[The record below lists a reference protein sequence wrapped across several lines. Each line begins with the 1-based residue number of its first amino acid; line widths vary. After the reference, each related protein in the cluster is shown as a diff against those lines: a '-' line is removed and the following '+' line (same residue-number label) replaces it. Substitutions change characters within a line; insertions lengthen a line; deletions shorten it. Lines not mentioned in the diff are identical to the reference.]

1 MSRELAQDTTS
12 DAASVASRRTV
23 VQRDAQ
29 LQARAKAFILYG
41 ILILMSIVYLMPL
54 YWMISTSLK
63 QTGSE
68 MVFPPQWI
76 PNPVVW
82 SNYIDVFVQVPVML
96 YIRNSATI
104 ALIATVFGVLT
115 ASLAGYGFAR
125 LKFPGRNF
133 LFACCIASLMLPEIV
148 TLIPEFILFRRI
160 GWVNSF
166 LPLIVPWSLAGSS
179 FAVFLFRQYCLT
191 IPLEL
196 DEAARVDGAGA
207 IRIWWMIILPLSK
220 AVLATMAILSFT
232 HHWNEFLRPLIY
244 LGRPE
249 LRTLALGLR
258 AFRGEYQLA
267 WNYMMA
273 VALIMLIPIL
283 VLFFLAQRQFVQGIV
298 MTGIKG

>member
-1 MSRELAQDTTS
+1 MSQNLLTQERAETFGQTVTQRR
-12 DAASVASRRTV
+12 SRSKTRV
-23 VQRDAQ
+23 KDV
-29 LQARAKAFILYG
+29 ILYLLLITLS
-41 ILILMSIVYLMPL
+41 ILYLLPL

-68 MVFPPQWI
+68 MVIPPQWA
-76 PNPVVW
+76 PNPIVW
-82 SNYIDVFVQVPVML
+82 QNYVDVFVQVPLTL
-96 YIRNSATI
+96 YIRNSLVITLTAT
-104 ALIATVFGVLT
+104 LFGVLT

-125 LKFPGRNF
+125 VQFPGRNF
-133 LFACCIASLMLPEIV
+133 LFTLCIASLMLPETV

-160 GWVNSF
+160 GWVNTF
-166 LPLIVPWSLAGSS
+166 LPLIIPWSLAGSA

-196 DEAARVDGAGA
+196 DEAARVDGAGTL
-207 IRIWWMIILPLSK
+207 RIWWMIIVPLSK
-220 AVLATMAILSFT
+220 AVLATLAILSFI

-273 VALIMLIPIL
+273 VALIMLVPIL
-283 VLFFLAQRQFVQGIV
+283 ILFFVAQRQFVQGIV

>member
-1 MSRELAQDTTS
+1 MSQDLAQGSAT
-12 DAASVASRRTV
+12 AAAGRTETQRHSELK
-23 VQRDAQ
+23 VQ
-29 LQARAKAFILYG
+29 AKTFILYG
-41 ILILMSIVYLMPL
+41 ILIFLSIVYLMPL

-63 QTGSE
+63 RTGSE

-82 SNYIDVFVQVPVML
+82 SNYIEVFDQLPLIL
-96 YIRNSATI
+96 YIRNSVTI
-104 ALIATVFGVLT
+104 ALTATIFGVLT

-125 LKFPGRNF
+125 IKFPGRDF
-133 LFACCIASLMLPEIV
+133 FFACCIASLMLPEIV
-148 TLIPEFILFRRI
+148 TLIPEFIMFRYI
-160 GWVNSF
+160 GWVNTF
-166 LPLIVPWSLAGSS
+166 LPLIVPWSLAGSA

-191 IPLEL
+191 IPIEL
-196 DEAARVDGAGA
+196 DEAARVDGAGT

-220 AVLATMAILSFT
+220 AVLATLAILSFT

-244 LGRPE
+244 LGRPD

>member
-1 MSRELAQDTTS
+1 MSTKLDQNPAVPAFRPTALRQPA
-12 DAASVASRRTV
+12 R
-23 VQRDAQ
+23 
-29 LQARAKAFILYG
+29 LKLRAKDLILYG
-41 ILILMSIVYLMPL
+41 LLIALSVVYLLPL

-68 MVFPPQWI
+68 MVIPPQWI

-82 SNYIDVFVQVPVML
+82 SNYLDVFIQVPLTL
-96 YIRNSATI
+96 YIRNSLIVTLTAT
-104 ALIATVFGVLT
+104 LFGVLT

-125 LKFPGRNF
+125 TTFPGRNF
-133 LFACCIASLMLPEIV
+133 LFTLCIASLMLPEIV

-160 GWVNSF
+160 GWVNTF

-196 DEAARVDGAGA
+196 DEAARVDGAGTL
-207 IRIWWMIILPLSK
+207 RIWWTIIVPLSK
-220 AVLATMAILSFT
+220 AVLATMAILSFI

-273 VALIMLIPIL
+273 VALIMLVPIL
-283 VLFFLAQRQFVQGIV
+283 LLFFLAQRQFVQGIV

>member
-1 MSRELAQDTTS
+1 MSQKLLTQEPSAAFGQTVTRRRSRAQPRVKELLLYLILIALS
-12 DAASVASRRTV
+12 
-23 VQRDAQ
+23 
-29 LQARAKAFILYG
+29 ILY
-41 ILILMSIVYLMPL
+41 LLPL

-68 MVFPPQWI
+68 MVIPPQWV
-76 PNPVVW
+76 PNPIVW
-82 SNYIDVFVQVPVML
+82 QNYVDVFVQVPLTL
-96 YIRNSATI
+96 YIRNSVFITLTAT
-104 ALIATVFGVLT
+104 LFGVLT

-125 LKFPGRNF
+125 VQFPGRNF
-133 LFACCIASLMLPEIV
+133 LFTLCIASLMLPETV

-160 GWVNSF
+160 GWVNTF
-166 LPLIVPWSLAGSS
+166 LPLIVPWSLAGSA

-196 DEAARVDGAGA
+196 DEAARVDGAGTL
-207 IRIWWMIILPLSK
+207 RIWWMIIVPLSK
-220 AVLATMAILSFT
+220 AVLATMAILSFI

-273 VALIMLIPIL
+273 VALIMLLPIL
-283 VLFFLAQRQFVQGIV
+283 LLFFFAQRQFVQGIV

>member
-1 MSRELAQDTTS
+1 MSLKLDQDAST
-12 DAASVASRRTV
+12 AAFGPTEIDRRT
-23 VQRDAQ
+23 QRKV
-29 LQARAKAFILYG
+29 RAKDLILYG
-41 ILILMSIVYLMPL
+41 VLILLSILYLLPL

-68 MVFPPQWI
+68 MVIPPQWI
-76 PNPVVW
+76 PNPIVW
-82 SNYIDVFVQVPVML
+82 SNYIDVFVQVPLTL
-96 YIRNSATI
+96 YIRNSVIITLTATI
-104 ALIATVFGVLT
+104 LGVLT

-125 LKFPGRNF
+125 IKFPGRDF
-133 LFACCIASLMLPEIV
+133 FFTLCIASLMLPEIV
-148 TLIPEFILFRRI
+148 TLIPEFILFRQV
-160 GWVNSF
+160 GWVNTF
-166 LPLIVPWSLAGSS
+166 LPLIVPWSLAGSA

-196 DEAARVDGAGA
+196 DEAARVDGAGT
-207 IRIWWMIILPLSK
+207 IVIWWMIIVPLSK
-220 AVLATMAILSFT
+220 AVLATMAILSFI

-273 VALIMLIPIL
+273 VALVMLMPIL
-283 VLFFLAQRQFVQGIV
+283 VLFFFAQRQFVQGIV

>member
-1 MSRELAQDTTS
+1 MSTKLDQNPAVP
-12 DAASVASRRTV
+12 AFRRTALRQPV
-23 VQRDAQ
+23 RFKLRVKD
-29 LQARAKAFILYG
+29 LILYSL
-41 ILILMSIVYLMPL
+41 LIALSVIYLLPL

-68 MVFPPQWI
+68 MVIPPQWI
-76 PNPVVW
+76 PNPIVW
-82 SNYIDVFVQVPVML
+82 SNYLDVFIQVPLTL
-96 YIRNSATI
+96 YIRNSLIVTLTAT
-104 ALIATVFGVLT
+104 LFGVLT

-125 LKFPGRNF
+125 TTFPGRNF
-133 LFACCIASLMLPEIV
+133 LFTLCIASLMLPEIV

-160 GWVNSF
+160 GWVNTF

-196 DEAARVDGAGA
+196 DEAARVDGAGTL
-207 IRIWWMIILPLSK
+207 RIWWAIIVPLSK
-220 AVLATMAILSFT
+220 AVLATLAILSFI

-273 VALIMLIPIL
+273 VALIMLVPIL
-283 VLFFLAQRQFVQGIV
+283 VLFFMAQRQFVQGIV

>member
-1 MSRELAQDTTS
+1 MSQNLLIQET
-12 DAASVASRRTV
+12 AATFGQTVTQRRSRPKTRV
-23 VQRDAQ
+23 KEV
-29 LQARAKAFILYG
+29 ILYL
-41 ILILMSIVYLMPL
+41 ILIVLSILYLLPL

-68 MVFPPQWI
+68 MVIPPQWV
-76 PNPVVW
+76 PNPIVW
-82 SNYIDVFVQVPVML
+82 QNYVDVFVQVPLTL
-96 YIRNSATI
+96 YIRNSVFITLTAT
-104 ALIATVFGVLT
+104 LFGVLT

-125 LKFPGRNF
+125 VQFPGRNF
-133 LFACCIASLMLPEIV
+133 LFTLCIASLMLPETV

-160 GWVNSF
+160 GWVNTF
-166 LPLIVPWSLAGSS
+166 LPLIVPWSLAGSA

-196 DEAARVDGAGA
+196 DEAARVDGAGTL
-207 IRIWWMIILPLSK
+207 RIWWMIIVPLSK
-220 AVLATMAILSFT
+220 AVLATMAILSFI

-273 VALIMLIPIL
+273 VALIMLLPIL
-283 VLFFLAQRQFVQGIV
+283 ILFFFAQRQFVQGIV

>member
-1 MSRELAQDTTS
+1 MSSRLAPSMPLQDP
-12 DAASVASRRTV
+12 DATAVA
-23 VQRDAQ
+23 A
-29 LQARAKAFILYG
+29 ARARARTRRRAKELFLYTV
-41 ILILMSIVYLMPL
+41 LITLSIIYLLPL

-63 QTGSE
+63 KTGSE
-68 MVFPPQWI
+68 MVFPPQWF

-82 SNYIDVFVQVPVML
+82 TNYVDVFQQVPVVL
-96 YIRNSATI
+96 YIRNSVIIAGVATF
-104 ALIATVFGVLT
+104 FGVLT

-125 LKFPGRNF
+125 IRFPGRDF
-133 LFACCIASLMLPEIV
+133 FFACCIASLMLPEIV
-148 TLIPEFILFRRI
+148 TLIPEFILFRRL
-160 GWVNSF
+160 GWVNTF
-166 LPLIVPWSLAGSS
+166 YPLIVPWSLAGSA
-179 FAVFLFRQYCLT
+179 FAVFLFRQYCMT

-196 DEAARVDGAGA
+196 DEAARVDGANTFQ
-207 IRIWWMIILPLSK
+207 IWWVIILPLSK
-220 AVLATMAILSFT
+220 AVLATLAILSFT

-249 LRTLALGLR
+249 LRTLAIGLR

-283 VLFFLAQRQFVQGIV
+283 VLFFVAQRQFVQGIV

>member
-1 MSRELAQDTTS
+1 MSVKLDQN
-12 DAASVASRRTV
+12 VATPAFQQTGTRQRT
-23 VQRDAQ
+23 QFK
-29 LQARAKAFILYG
+29 LRAKDLILYSL
-41 ILILMSIVYLMPL
+41 LIALSIIYLLPL

-68 MVFPPQWI
+68 MVIPPQWI
-76 PNPVVW
+76 PNPIVW
-82 SNYIDVFVQVPVML
+82 GNYLDVFIQVPLTL
-96 YIRNSATI
+96 YIRNSLIVTLTAT
-104 ALIATVFGVLT
+104 LFGVLT

-125 LKFPGRNF
+125 TTFPGRNF
-133 LFACCIASLMLPEIV
+133 LFTLCIASLMLPEIV

-160 GWVNSF
+160 GWVNTF

-196 DEAARVDGAGA
+196 DEAARVDGAGTL
-207 IRIWWMIILPLSK
+207 RIWWTIIVPLSK
-220 AVLATMAILSFT
+220 AVLATMAILSFI

-273 VALIMLIPIL
+273 VALIMLVPIL
-283 VLFFLAQRQFVQGIV
+283 VLFFFAQRQFVQGIV

>member
-1 MSRELAQDTTS
+1 MSVGHDQNSAS
-12 DAASVASRRTV
+12 AALGRTETSRRL
-23 VQRDAQ
+23 R
-29 LQARAKAFILYG
+29 LRARMQDLLLFGVLSV
-41 ILILMSIVYLMPL
+41 LSIIYLLPL
-54 YWMISTSLK
+54 YWMVSTSLK

-68 MVFPPQWI
+68 MVIPPQWI
-76 PNPVVW
+76 PDPIVW
-82 SNYIDVFVQVPVML
+82 SNYVDVFVDVPLTL
-96 YIRNSATI
+96 YIRNSVIIT
-104 ALIATVFGVLT
+104 LIATTFGVLT

-125 LKFPGRNF
+125 IQFPGRNL
-133 LFACCIASLMLPEIV
+133 LFTLCIASLMLPEIV
-148 TLIPEFILFRRI
+148 TLIPEFILFRQI
-160 GWVNSF
+160 GWVNTF

-191 IPLEL
+191 IPMEL
-196 DEAARVDGAGA
+196 DEAARVDGAGTL
-207 IRIWWMIILPLSK
+207 RIWWMIIVPLSK
-220 AVLATMAILSFT
+220 AVLATMAILSFI

-273 VALIMLIPIL
+273 VALIMLLPIL
-283 VLFFLAQRQFVQGIV
+283 ILFFLAQRQFVQGIV

>member
-1 MSRELAQDTTS
+1 MSQDLAQGSAT
-12 DAASVASRRTV
+12 AASGRTETQRRSELK
-23 VQRDAQ
+23 VQ
-29 LQARAKAFILYG
+29 AKALILYG
-41 ILILMSIVYLMPL
+41 ILIFLSIVYLMPL

-63 QTGSE
+63 RTGSE

-82 SNYIDVFVQVPVML
+82 SNYIEVFDQLPLIL
-96 YIRNSATI
+96 YIRNSVTI
-104 ALIATVFGVLT
+104 ALTATIFGVLT

-125 LKFPGRNF
+125 IKFPGRDF
-133 LFACCIASLMLPEIV
+133 FFACCIASLMLPEIV
-148 TLIPEFILFRRI
+148 TLIPEFIMFRYI
-160 GWVNSF
+160 GWVNTF
-166 LPLIVPWSLAGSS
+166 LPLIVPWSLAGSA

-191 IPLEL
+191 IPIEL
-196 DEAARVDGAGA
+196 DEAARVDGAGT

-220 AVLATMAILSFT
+220 AVLATLAILSFT

-244 LGRPE
+244 LGRPD

>member
-1 MSRELAQDTTS
+1 MSQKLLTQEHATAFGQTVTQ
-12 DAASVASRRTV
+12 RRT
-23 VQRDAQ
+23 
-29 LQARAKAFILYG
+29 RAKVRVKHLILYL
-41 ILILMSIVYLMPL
+41 ILITLSIFYLLPL

-68 MVFPPQWI
+68 MVIPPQWV
-76 PNPVVW
+76 PNPIVW
-82 SNYIDVFVQVPVML
+82 QNYVDVFVQVPLTL
-96 YIRNSATI
+96 YIRNSLIITLTAT
-104 ALIATVFGVLT
+104 LFGVLT

-125 LKFPGRNF
+125 TQFPGRNF
-133 LFACCIASLMLPEIV
+133 LFTLCIASLMLPETV

-166 LPLIVPWSLAGSS
+166 LPLIVPWSLAGSA

-191 IPLEL
+191 IPVEL
-196 DEAARVDGAGA
+196 DEAARVDGAGTL
-207 IRIWWMIILPLSK
+207 RIWWMIIVPLSK
-220 AVLATMAILSFT
+220 AVLATMAILSFI

-273 VALIMLIPIL
+273 VALIMLVPIL

>member
-1 MSRELAQDTTS
+1 MSLVQSQEQIAFRRAQT
-12 DAASVASRRTV
+12 RR
-23 VQRDAQ
+23 
-29 LQARAKAFILYG
+29 QAKFKLRLRNFILYA
-41 ILILMSIVYLMPL
+41 ILIALSIIYLLPL

-63 QTGSE
+63 LTGSE
-68 MVFPPQWI
+68 MVIPPQWI
-76 PNPVVW
+76 PDPIVW
-82 SNYIDVFVQVPVML
+82 GNYVDIFVQVPLTL
-96 YIRNSATI
+96 YIRNSTLITLTATI
-104 ALIATVFGVLT
+104 FGVLT

-125 LKFPGRNF
+125 LQFPGRN
-133 LFACCIASLMLPEIV
+133 LFFTLCIASLMLPEIV

-160 GWVNSF
+160 GWVNTF

-196 DEAARVDGAGA
+196 DEAARVDGAGTL
-207 IRIWWMIILPLSK
+207 RIWWSIIVPLSK
-220 AVLATMAILSFT
+220 AVLATLAILSFI

-249 LRTLALGLR
+249 LRTLAIGLR

-273 VALIMLIPIL
+273 VALIMLLPIL
-283 VLFFLAQRQFVQGIV
+283 VLFFMAQRQFVQGIV

>member
-1 MSRELAQDTTS
+1 MSQHLAQESGVTP
-12 DAASVASRRTV
+12 AAHAVTHSH
-23 VQRDAQ
+23 
-29 LQARAKAFILYG
+29 ARLKVGAKELILYAG
-41 ILILMSIVYLMPL
+41 LILLSILYLLPL

-68 MVFPPQWI
+68 MVFPPQWV
-76 PNPVVW
+76 PNPTVW
-82 SNYIDVFVQVPVML
+82 SNYIDVFEQVPLTL
-96 YIRNSATI
+96 YIRNSVMIALTATI
-104 ALIATVFGVLT
+104 FGVLT

-133 LFACCIASLMLPEIV
+133 FFACCIASLMLPEIV
-148 TLIPEFILFRRI
+148 TLIPEFILFRQI
-160 GWVNSF
+160 GWVNTF
-166 LPLIVPWSLAGSS
+166 LPLIVPWSLAGSA

-196 DEAARVDGAGA
+196 DEAALVDGAGTF
-207 IRIWWMIILPLSK
+207 RIWWMIILPLSK

-232 HHWNEFLRPLIY
+232 YHWNEFLRPLIY

-249 LRTLALGLR
+249 LRTLAIGLR

-283 VLFFLAQRQFVQGIV
+283 LLFFLAQRQFVQGIV

>member
-1 MSRELAQDTTS
+1 MSVKLDQN
-12 DAASVASRRTV
+12 AAAPTFGRTATRQRSRLKIRV
-23 VQRDAQ
+23 KDLLLYGV
-29 LQARAKAFILYG
+29 LSLLSILY
-41 ILILMSIVYLMPL
+41 LLPL

-68 MVFPPQWI
+68 MVIPPQWI
-76 PNPVVW
+76 PNPTVW
-82 SNYIDVFVQVPVML
+82 RNYIAVFVQVPLTL
-96 YIRNSATI
+96 YIRNSVTI
-104 ALIATVFGVLT
+104 TLIATTFGVLT

-125 LKFPGRNF
+125 IKFPGRDF
-133 LFACCIASLMLPEIV
+133 FFTLCIASLMLPEIV
-148 TLIPEFILFRRI
+148 TLIPEFILFRRV
-160 GWVNSF
+160 GWVNTF

-196 DEAARVDGAGA
+196 DEAARVDGAGT
-207 IRIWWMIILPLSK
+207 IRIWWTIIVPLSK
-220 AVLATMAILSFT
+220 AVLATMAILSFI

-249 LRTLALGLR
+249 LRTLALGLQ

-273 VALIMLIPIL
+273 VALIMLLPIL
-283 VLFFLAQRQFVQGIV
+283 ILFFLAQRQFVQGIV

>member
-1 MSRELAQDTTS
+1 MSQKLLTQEHATAFGQTVTQ
-12 DAASVASRRTV
+12 RRT
-23 VQRDAQ
+23 
-29 LQARAKAFILYG
+29 RAKVRVKHLILYL
-41 ILILMSIVYLMPL
+41 ILITLSIFYLLPL

-68 MVFPPQWI
+68 MVIPPQWV

-82 SNYIDVFVQVPVML
+82 QNYVDVFVQVPLTL
-96 YIRNSATI
+96 YIRNSLIITLTATI
-104 ALIATVFGVLT
+104 FGVLT

-125 LKFPGRNF
+125 TQFPGRNF
-133 LFACCIASLMLPEIV
+133 LFTLCIASLMLPETV

-166 LPLIVPWSLAGSS
+166 LPLIVPWSLAGSA

-191 IPLEL
+191 IPVEL
-196 DEAARVDGAGA
+196 DEAARVDGAGTL
-207 IRIWWMIILPLSK
+207 RIWWMIIVPLSK
-220 AVLATMAILSFT
+220 AVLATMAILSFI

-273 VALIMLIPIL
+273 VALIMLVPIL
-283 VLFFLAQRQFVQGIV
+283 LLFFLAQRQFVQGIV

>member
-1 MSRELAQDTTS
+1 MSVVAQHPN
-12 DAASVASRRTV
+12 AAVPR
-23 VQRDAQ
+23 
-29 LQARAKAFILYG
+29 QAGGQKRPQFKMRLRNFVLYI
-41 ILILMSIVYLMPL
+41 ILILLSIFYLLPL

-68 MVFPPQWI
+68 MVVPPQWI
-76 PNPVVW
+76 PDPIVW
-82 SNYIDVFVQVPVML
+82 GNYVDVFVQVPLTL
-96 YIRNSATI
+96 YIRNSMTI
-104 ALIATVFGVLT
+104 TVIATVFGVLT

-125 LKFPGRNF
+125 TRFPGRNF
-133 LFACCIASLMLPEIV
+133 FFILCIASLMLPEIV

-160 GWVNSF
+160 GWVNTF

-191 IPLEL
+191 IPIEL
-196 DEAARVDGAGA
+196 DEAARVDGAGT
-207 IRIWWMIILPLSK
+207 IRIWWTIIVPLSK
-220 AVLATMAILSFT
+220 AVLATLAILGFI

-249 LRTLALGLR
+249 LRTLAIGLR

-273 VALIMLIPIL
+273 VALVMLLPIL

>member
-1 MSRELAQDTTS
+1 MTQELAQNT
-12 DAASVASRRTV
+12 AVPAFGRTV
-23 VQRDAQ
+23 THKRSR
-29 LQARAKAFILYG
+29 LKARAKNLMLYG
-41 ILILMSIVYLMPL
+41 ILIAMSILYLLPL

-68 MVFPPQWI
+68 MMIPPQWI

-82 SNYIDVFVQVPVML
+82 SNYVDVFVQVSLSL
-96 YIRNSATI
+96 YIRNSLIVTLTAT
-104 ALIATVFGVLT
+104 AFGVLT

-125 LKFPGRNF
+125 TRFPGRNF
-133 LFACCIASLMLPEIV
+133 LFMCCIASLMLPETV
-148 TLIPEFILFRRI
+148 TLIPEFMLFRQI
-160 GWVNSF
+160 GWVNTF
-166 LPLIVPWSLAGSS
+166 LPLIVPWSLAGSA

-191 IPLEL
+191 IPVEL
-196 DEAARVDGAGA
+196 DEAARVDGASTL
-207 IRIWWMIILPLSK
+207 RIWWAIIVPLSK
-220 AVLATMAILSFT
+220 AVLATIAILSFI

-273 VALIMLIPIL
+273 VALIMLLPIL
-283 VLFFLAQRQFVQGIV
+283 ALFFLAQRQFVQGIA

>member
-1 MSRELAQDTTS
+1 MSLVHSQRTS
-12 DAASVASRRTV
+12 GIGRAGARRPPRFKV
-23 VQRDAQ
+23 RLRD
-29 LQARAKAFILYG
+29 LFLYV
-41 ILILMSIVYLMPL
+41 ILIALSVVYLLPL

-63 QTGSE
+63 VTGSE
-68 MVFPPQWI
+68 MVIPPQWI
-76 PNPVVW
+76 PDPIAWN
-82 SNYIDVFVQVPVML
+82 NYVDVFVDVPLTL
-96 YIRNSATI
+96 YIRNSTI
-104 ALIATVFGVLT
+104 ITVTATVFGVLT

-125 LKFPGRNF
+125 IQFPGRNF
-133 LFACCIASLMLPEIV
+133 FFGLCIASLMLPEIV

-160 GWVNSF
+160 GWVNTF
-166 LPLIVPWSLAGSS
+166 LPLIVPWSLAGSA

-196 DEAARVDGAGA
+196 DEAARVDGAGTFY
-207 IRIWWMIILPLSK
+207 IWWAIIIPLSK
-220 AVLATMAILSFT
+220 AVLATLAILGFI

-249 LRTLALGLR
+249 LRTLAIGLR

-273 VALIMLIPIL
+273 VALIMLLPIL

>member
-1 MSRELAQDTTS
+1 MSLQQVDQNATALLRQTEATH
-12 DAASVASRRTV
+12 RR
-23 VQRDAQ
+23 
-29 LQARAKAFILYG
+29 ARFKVRVKDLMLYG
-41 ILILMSIVYLMPL
+41 VLIVLSVLYLLPL

-63 QTGSE
+63 ETGSE
-68 MVFPPQWI
+68 MVIPPQWF
-76 PNPVVW
+76 PNPIVW
-82 SNYIDVFVQVPVML
+82 GNYIDVFVQVPLTL
-96 YIRNSATI
+96 YIRNSVTI
-104 ALIATVFGVLT
+104 TLIATTFGVLT

-125 LKFPGRNF
+125 IQFPGRDF
-133 LFACCIASLMLPEIV
+133 FFTLCIASLMLPEIV
-148 TLIPEFILFRRI
+148 TLIPEFILFRRV
-160 GWVNSF
+160 GWVNTF

-196 DEAARVDGAGA
+196 DEAARVDGAGT
-207 IRIWWMIILPLSK
+207 IRIWWTIIVPLSK
-220 AVLATMAILSFT
+220 AVLATMAILSFI

-249 LRTLALGLR
+249 LRTLALGLQ

-273 VALIMLIPIL
+273 VALIMLLPIL
-283 VLFFLAQRQFVQGIV
+283 ILFFLAQRQFVQGIV

>member
-1 MSRELAQDTTS
+1 MSVKLDQNSTPVFRQTE
-12 DAASVASRRTV
+12 RR
-23 VQRDAQ
+23 QRAR
-29 LQARAKAFILYG
+29 LKVRAKDLILYVL
-41 ILILMSIVYLMPL
+41 LILLSIVYLLPL

-68 MVFPPQWI
+68 MVIPPQWI
-76 PNPVVW
+76 PNPMVW
-82 SNYIDVFVQVPVML
+82 SNYVDVFVQVPLTL
-96 YIRNSATI
+96 YIRNSVTVTLTAT
-104 ALIATVFGVLT
+104 LFGVLT

-125 LKFPGRNF
+125 VKFPGRNF
-133 LFACCIASLMLPEIV
+133 LFTLCIASLMLPEIV
-148 TLIPEFILFRRI
+148 TLIPEFILFRRV
-160 GWVNSF
+160 GWVNTF

-196 DEAARVDGAGA
+196 DEAAHVDGAGT
-207 IRIWWMIILPLSK
+207 IRIWWTIIVPLSK
-220 AVLATMAILSFT
+220 AVLATMAILSFI

>member
-1 MSRELAQDTTS
+1 MSTKLDQNPAVPAFQ
-12 DAASVASRRTV
+12 RTALR
-23 VQRDAQ
+23 QPARFK
-29 LQARAKAFILYG
+29 LRAKDLILYG
-41 ILILMSIVYLMPL
+41 LLMALSVVYLLPL

-68 MVFPPQWI
+68 MVIPPQWI
-76 PNPVVW
+76 PNPLVW
-82 SNYIDVFVQVPVML
+82 SNYLDVFIQVPLTL
-96 YIRNSATI
+96 YIRNSLIVTLTAT
-104 ALIATVFGVLT
+104 LFGVLT

-125 LKFPGRNF
+125 TTFPGRNF
-133 LFACCIASLMLPEIV
+133 LFTLCIASLMLPEIV

-160 GWVNSF
+160 GWVNTF

-196 DEAARVDGAGA
+196 DEAARVDGAGTL
-207 IRIWWMIILPLSK
+207 RIWWTIIVPLSK
-220 AVLATMAILSFT
+220 AVLATLAILSFI

-273 VALIMLIPIL
+273 VALIMLLPIL

>member
-1 MSRELAQDTTS
+1 MAPRTTVTHKPTRSR
-12 DAASVASRRTV
+12 VG
-23 VQRDAQ
+23 
-29 LQARAKAFILYG
+29 AKSLILYLFLG
-41 ILILMSIVYLMPL
+41 LLSIVYLLPL

-63 QTGSE
+63 LTGSE
-68 MVFPPQWI
+68 MVIPPQWI

-82 SNYIDVFVQVPVML
+82 SNYADVFTQVPLLL
-96 YIRNSATI
+96 YIRNSVVI
-104 ALIATVFGVLT
+104 ALTATLFGVLT

-125 LKFPGRNF
+125 LRFPGRNF
-133 LFACCIASLMLPEIV
+133 FFGCCIASLMLPEIV

-166 LPLIVPWSLAGSS
+166 WPLIVPWSLAGSA
-179 FAVFLFRQYCLT
+179 FAVFLFRQYCMT

-196 DEAARVDGAGA
+196 DEAARVDGAGTL
-207 IRIWWMIILPLSK
+207 RIWWTIILPLSK
-220 AVLATMAILSFT
+220 AVLATLAILSFT

-249 LRTLALGLR
+249 LRTLAIGLR

-273 VALIMLIPIL
+273 VALIMLVPIL

>member
-1 MSRELAQDTTS
+1 MSSRLAPSMPLQDP
-12 DAASVASRRTV
+12 DATAV
-23 VQRDAQ
+23 
-29 LQARAKAFILYG
+29 ARARARTRRRAKELFLYTV
-41 ILILMSIVYLMPL
+41 LITLSIVYLLPL

-63 QTGSE
+63 KTGSE
-68 MVFPPQWI
+68 MVFPPQWF

-82 SNYIDVFVQVPVML
+82 TNYVDVFQQVPVVL
-96 YIRNSATI
+96 YIRNSVIIAGVATF
-104 ALIATVFGVLT
+104 FGVLT

-125 LKFPGRNF
+125 IRFPGRDF
-133 LFACCIASLMLPEIV
+133 FFACCIASLMLPEIV
-148 TLIPEFILFRRI
+148 TLIPEFILFRRL
-160 GWVNSF
+160 GWVNTF
-166 LPLIVPWSLAGSS
+166 YPLIVPWSLAGSA
-179 FAVFLFRQYCLT
+179 FAVFLFRQYCMT

-196 DEAARVDGAGA
+196 DEAARVDGANTFQ
-207 IRIWWMIILPLSK
+207 IWWGIILPLSK
-220 AVLATMAILSFT
+220 AVLATLAILSFT

-249 LRTLALGLR
+249 LRTLAIGLR

-283 VLFFLAQRQFVQGIV
+283 VLFFVAQRQFVQGIV

>member
-1 MSRELAQDTTS
+1 MSLVAQHAN
-12 DAASVASRRTV
+12 AASARQGGGKRSSRFKV
-23 VQRDAQ
+23 
-29 LQARAKAFILYG
+29 RAKELFLYVA
-41 ILILMSIVYLMPL
+41 LISLSVLYLLPL

-63 QTGSE
+63 RTGSE
-68 MVFPPQWI
+68 MVIPPQWI

-82 SNYIDVFVQVPVML
+82 SNYVDVFVQVPLTL
-96 YIRNSATI
+96 YIRNSTIITLTAT
-104 ALIATVFGVLT
+104 LLGVLT

-125 LKFPGRNF
+125 LRFPGRNF
-133 LFACCIASLMLPEIV
+133 FFTLCIASLMLPEIV

-160 GWVNSF
+160 GWVNTF
-166 LPLIVPWSLAGSS
+166 LPLIVPWSLAGSA

-196 DEAARVDGAGA
+196 DEAARVDGAGTL
-207 IRIWWMIILPLSK
+207 RIWWTIIVPLSK
-220 AVLATMAILSFT
+220 AVLATLAILSFI

-249 LRTLALGLR
+249 LRTLAIGLR

-273 VALIMLIPIL
+273 VALIMLVPIL

>member
-1 MSRELAQDTTS
+1 MSLVQS
-12 DAASVASRRTV
+12 QPASGMGQTGARRP
-23 VQRDAQ
+23 QRFK
-29 LQARAKAFILYG
+29 ARLRDLFLYA
-41 ILILMSIVYLMPL
+41 ILIGLSAVYLLPL

-63 QTGSE
+63 VTGSE
-68 MVFPPQWI
+68 MVIPPQWI
-76 PNPVVW
+76 PDPIAW
-82 SNYIDVFVQVPVML
+82 SNYVDVFVDVPLML
-96 YIRNSATI
+96 YIRNSTI
-104 ALIATVFGVLT
+104 ITVTATVLGVLT

-125 LKFPGRNF
+125 IHFPGRN
-133 LFACCIASLMLPEIV
+133 LFFGLCIASLMLPEIV

-160 GWVNSF
+160 GWVNTF
-166 LPLIVPWSLAGSS
+166 LPLIVPWSLAGSA

-196 DEAARVDGAGA
+196 DEAARVDGAGTFL
-207 IRIWWMIILPLSK
+207 IWWAIIIPLSK
-220 AVLATMAILSFT
+220 AVLATLAILGFI

-249 LRTLALGLR
+249 LRTLAIGLR

-273 VALIMLIPIL
+273 VALIMLLPIL
-283 VLFFLAQRQFVQGIV
+283 ILFFLAQRQFVQGIV

>member
-1 MSRELAQDTTS
+1 M
-12 DAASVASRRTV
+12 
-23 VQRDAQ
+23 
-29 LQARAKAFILYG
+29 RAKELFLYVA
-41 ILILMSIVYLMPL
+41 LIALSVLYLLPL

-63 QTGSE
+63 RTGSE
-68 MVFPPQWI
+68 MVIPPQWI
-76 PNPVVW
+76 PNPIVW
-82 SNYIDVFVQVPVML
+82 SNYVDVFVQVPLTL
-96 YIRNSATI
+96 YIRNSTIITLTAT
-104 ALIATVFGVLT
+104 LLGVLT

-125 LKFPGRNF
+125 LRFPGRNF
-133 LFACCIASLMLPEIV
+133 FFTLCIASLMLPEIV

-160 GWVNSF
+160 GWVNTF
-166 LPLIVPWSLAGSS
+166 LPLIVPWSLAGSA

-196 DEAARVDGAGA
+196 DEAARVDGAGTL
-207 IRIWWMIILPLSK
+207 RIWWTIIVPLSK
-220 AVLATMAILSFT
+220 AVLATLAILSFI

-249 LRTLALGLR
+249 LRTLAIGLR

-273 VALIMLIPIL
+273 VALIMLVPIL

>member
-1 MSRELAQDTTS
+1 MSLDLAQD
-12 DAASVASRRTV
+12 AVPAGQSVTHRRARLQVRAREV
-23 VQRDAQ
+23 V
-29 LQARAKAFILYG
+29 LYG
-41 ILILMSIVYLMPL
+41 ILILMSIIYLLPL

-82 SNYIDVFVQVPVML
+82 RNYLDVFEQVPVML
-96 YIRNSATI
+96 YVRNSVII
-104 ALIATVFGVLT
+104 ALTATLFGVLT

-133 LFACCIASLMLPEIV
+133 FFACCIASLMLPEIV
-148 TLIPEFILFRRI
+148 TLIPEFMLFRQI
-160 GWVNSF
+160 GWVNTF
-166 LPLIVPWSLAGSS
+166 LPLIVPWSLAGSA

-196 DEAARVDGAGA
+196 DEAARVDGAGTF
-207 IRIWWMIILPLSK
+207 RIWWVIILPLSK
-220 AVLATMAILSFT
+220 AVLATLAILSFT
-232 HHWNEFLRPLIY
+232 FHWNEFLRPLIY

-249 LRTLALGLR
+249 LRTLAIGLR

-273 VALIMLIPIL
+273 VALIMLVPIL

>member
-1 MSRELAQDTTS
+1 MSVGLDQNSATT
-12 DAASVASRRTV
+12 AFGRTETRR
-23 VQRDAQ
+23 R
-29 LQARAKAFILYG
+29 LHLKARAKHLVLYG
-41 ILILMSIVYLMPL
+41 LLIALSIVYLLPL

-68 MVFPPQWI
+68 MVIPPQWI
-76 PNPVVW
+76 PNPMVW
-82 SNYIDVFVQVPVML
+82 SNYVDVFVDVPLTL
-96 YIRNSATI
+96 YIRNSVTI
-104 ALIATVFGVLT
+104 TLIATVFGVLT

-125 LKFPGRNF
+125 ITFPGRN
-133 LFACCIASLMLPEIV
+133 LFFTLCIASLMLPEIV

-160 GWVNSF
+160 GWVNTF

-196 DEAARVDGAGA
+196 DEAARVDGAGT
-207 IRIWWMIILPLSK
+207 IRIWWLIIVPLSK
-220 AVLATMAILSFT
+220 AVLATMAILSFI

-273 VALIMLIPIL
+273 VALIMLLPIL
-283 VLFFLAQRQFVQGIV
+283 ILFFLAQRQFVQGIV

>member
-1 MSRELAQDTTS
+1 M
-12 DAASVASRRTV
+12 SVAQGQETPAFGRTSARRPIRYRLHLRNFV
-23 VQRDAQ
+23 
-29 LQARAKAFILYG
+29 LYV
-41 ILILMSIVYLMPL
+41 ILIALSVIYLLPL

-63 QTGSE
+63 LTGSE
-68 MVFPPQWI
+68 MVIPPQWV
-76 PNPVVW
+76 PDPVAW
-82 SNYIDVFVQVPVML
+82 SNYVDVFVQVPLPL
-96 YIRNSATI
+96 YIRNSTFI
-104 ALIATVFGVLT
+104 TVTATVFGVLT

-125 LKFPGRNF
+125 ISFPGRN
-133 LFACCIASLMLPEIV
+133 LFFTLCIASLMLPEIV

-160 GWVNSF
+160 GWVNTF
-166 LPLIVPWSLAGSS
+166 WPLIVPWSLAGSS

-196 DEAARVDGAGA
+196 DEAARVDGAGTL
-207 IRIWWMIILPLSK
+207 RIWWAIIVPLSK
-220 AVLATMAILSFT
+220 AVLATLAILSFI

-249 LRTLALGLR
+249 LRTLAIGLR

-273 VALIMLIPIL
+273 VALVMLLPIL

>member
-1 MSRELAQDTTS
+1 MSLAQQPMTPSLSPTTTRRR
-12 DAASVASRRTV
+12 SR
-23 VQRDAQ
+23 
-29 LQARAKAFILYG
+29 LRAKEIFLYA
-41 ILILMSIVYLMPL
+41 ILITMSVLYLLPL

-63 QTGSE
+63 QTGQE
-68 MVFPPQWI
+68 MVIPPQWI
-76 PNPVVW
+76 PDPIVW
-82 SNYIDVFVQVPVML
+82 RNYVDIFEQVTLTL
-96 YIRNSATI
+96 YIRNS
-104 ALIATVFGVLT
+104 LIVTLTATVLGVLT

-125 LKFPGRNF
+125 TKFPGRDF
-133 LFACCIASLMLPEIV
+133 FFTCCIASLMLPEIV

-160 GWVNSF
+160 GWVNTF
-166 LPLIVPWSLAGSS
+166 LPLIVPWSLAGSA

-196 DEAARVDGAGA
+196 DEAARVDGASTL
-207 IRIWWMIILPLSK
+207 RIWWSIILPLSK
-220 AVLATMAILSFT
+220 AVLATMAILGFI

-273 VALIMLIPIL
+273 VALIMLLPIL
-283 VLFFLAQRQFVQGIV
+283 ILFFAAQRQFVQGIA

>member
-1 MSRELAQDTTS
+1 VKHL
-12 DAASVASRRTV
+12 
-23 VQRDAQ
+23 
-29 LQARAKAFILYG
+29 ILYL
-41 ILILMSIVYLMPL
+41 ILITLSIFYLLPL

-68 MVFPPQWI
+68 MVIPPQWV
-76 PNPVVW
+76 PNPIVW
-82 SNYIDVFVQVPVML
+82 QNYVDVFVQVPLTL
-96 YIRNSATI
+96 YIRNSLIITLTAT
-104 ALIATVFGVLT
+104 LFGVLT

-125 LKFPGRNF
+125 TQFPGRNF
-133 LFACCIASLMLPEIV
+133 LFTLCIASLMLPETV

-166 LPLIVPWSLAGSS
+166 LPLIVPWSLAGSA

-191 IPLEL
+191 IPVEL
-196 DEAARVDGAGA
+196 DEAARVDGAGTL
-207 IRIWWMIILPLSK
+207 RIWWMIIVPLSK
-220 AVLATMAILSFT
+220 AVLATMAILSFI

-273 VALIMLIPIL
+273 VALIMLVPIL